1 MLRYS
6 IARVPGQNTPRC
18 WRRSTPSFSN
28 CAGVETTATRPLLRM
43 TMSSATSN
51 TSLGFCSTSTIDK
64 PLSLSLRMVAITS
77 ATICGARPS
86 DGSSISSTRGL
97 PISARPIASICC
109 SPPDRWAA
117 IWLLRS
123 ASPGNM
129 PNPVS
134 VVQGACRLPA
144 SGRRAAT
151 TRCARTVR
159 LLKMW
164 RPCGT
169 RATPRAAI
177 DSGGKP
183 VTGWP
188 KTRTSPVRGASRP
201 MVTFMQVDLPAPLRP
216 SRPSM
221 RASPSSNETSCS
233 SRLRALVA
241 KIDLP
246 RARIV
251 HHFGAIALDDH
262 FAEMQQRDV
271 LGELQCHVHVVLD
284 HHDGDVAR
292 YCQQTL
298 LYIAPLIDGQAGER
312 LIEQQHFGV
321 LRERHGD
328 LDAAAFAV
336 GGLRERTSGDMVEA
350 DTDER
355 RVRVLDEIVLLV
367 KIDQRVPSQGRQAE
381 QRERDVAQD
390 RIERKQRDDL
400 IGAGHAAMGAAPA
413 RRLGDVMPEQMDR
426 AAVGRD
432 LAGDQVEQRG
442 LAGAIGADDQPP
454 LARLDIEIDVAGHLQ
469 TAECFAQSCD
479 GERAHGAGS
488 VLAGMTPSRG
498 ESLRHA
504 VRHSRTEPGTRP
516 SGMKVMISTKMTPST
531 RFQRTM

>member
-1 MLRYS
+1 
-6 IARVPGQNTPRC
+6 
-18 WRRSTPSFSN
+18 
-28 CAGVETTATRPLLRM
+28 
-43 TMSSATSN
+43 
-51 TSLGFCSTSTIDK
+51 
-64 PLSLSLRMVAITS
+64 
-77 ATICGARPS
+77 
-86 DGSSISSTRGL
+86 
-97 PISARPIASICC
+97 
-109 SPPDRWAA
+109 
-117 IWLLRS
+117 
-123 ASPGNM
+123 M
-129 PNPVS
+129 PNTVS

-151 TRCARTVR
+151 TRFSRTVR

-188 KTRTSPVRGASRP
+188 KTRTWPRRGASRP
-201 MVTFMQVDLPAPLRP
+201 VVTFMQVDLPAPLRP

-221 RASPSSNETSCS
+221 RASPSSNATSCS
-233 SRLRALVA
+233 TRLSPSNASLCSRLRALVA

-367 KIDQRVPSQGRQAE
+367 EIDQRVPSQGRQAE

-400 IGAGHAAMGAAPA
+400 VGARHAEVRAAPA
-413 RRLGDVMPEQMDR
+413 L
-426 AAVGRD
+426 
-432 LAGDQVEQRG
+432 
-442 LAGAIGADDQPP
+442 
-454 LARLDIEIDVAGHLQ
+454 
-469 TAECFAQSCD
+469 
-479 GERAHGAGS
+479 
-488 VLAGMTPSRG
+488 
-498 ESLRHA
+498 SLIH
-504 VRHSRTEPGTRP
+504 
-516 SGMKVMISTKMTPST
+516 I
-531 RFQRTM
+531 